1 MQRHFDTMFH
11 PSNPFTMTV
20 YHGTGEHKGITF
32 SIENG
37 GYGLSRGVAEV
48 NGKELVTEWAYRD
61 ETYSYQAIRRLID
74 NETSIQSS

>member
-1 MQRHFDTMFH
+1 MSKYSVFRTAEY
-11 PSNPFTMTV
+11 N
-20 YHGTGEHKGITF
+20 GITF

-61 ETYSYQAIRRLID
+61 EAYSCRAILALID
-74 NETSIQSS
+74 KETSIQ

>member
-1 MQRHFDTMFH
+1 MGKYF
-11 PSNPFTMTV
+11 
-20 YHGTGEHKGITF
+20 GTGEHNGITF

-48 NGKELVTEWAYRD
+48 NGKQLATEWAYRD
-61 ETYSYQAIRRLID
+61 ETYSHQAIRRLID

>member
-1 MQRHFDTMFH
+1 MSKYSVFKTA
-11 PSNPFTMTV
+11 
-20 YHGTGEHKGITF
+20 EHNGITF

-61 ETYSYQAIRRLID
+61 ETYSCQAILALID
-74 NETSIQSS
+74 KETSIQSA